1 MLAKSYTVSFQGIDV
16 HPVTVEVVINNGLP
30 NFNIVGL
37 ADKAVGESR
46 ERIRACFH
54 NLGVA
59 FPAKRITVNLSP
71 ADVPKEGAHFDLP
84 IALCILAAL
93 KVFDT
98 VQLEEYIALG
108 ELSLDG
114 TINQCVGI
122 LPASLHALESEKGII
137 CPYQSGNEAAWTGIS
152 NIIPAK
158 NILDLINHFKGDQII
173 SPPVAPTNIAA
184 HTFSVDMKEVR
195 GQVMARRGLEIA
207 AAGGHNV
214 LMSGP
219 PGAGKSML
227 AQRFPTL
234 LPPLW
239 PEEALEVSIIHS
251 LSGLLP
257 DSGLV
262 TQRAY
267 RDPHHSISMPALV
280 GGGAK
285 AKPGEISLAHHGV
298 LFLDE
303 LPEFPR
309 YTLEALRQPLETG
322 EVLIARASNHARF
335 PAKFQLIAAMNPC
348 RCGYLGEVERE
359 CSKAPLCG
367 KDYQGKLSGP
377 LLDRFDLFIQMQKID
392 PKDLVLATDDGEDSA
407 TIRARI
413 MSAIDFQHERGQR
426 YKNADFKS
434 AELLAQLEPDE
445 ALSELLQKAFDRFSL
460 SARGFYRLLK
470 VARTIADL
478 AHHEKINKEHLLEA
492 MQFRMVV

>member
-1 MLAKSYTVSFQGIDV
+1 MLAKSHTVSFQGIDV

-30 NFNIVGL
+30 HFNIVGL

-54 NLGVA
+54 SLGVA
-59 FPAKRITVNLSP
+59 LPAKRITVNLSP

-84 IALCILAAL
+84 IALGILSAL

-137 CPYQSGNEAAWTGIS
+137 CPFKSGSEAAWTGIS
-152 NIIPAK
+152 NIIAAK
-158 NILDLINHFKGDQII
+158 NLLELINHFKGDQII
-173 SPPVAPTNIAA
+173 ASTAAPGCIAT
-184 HTFSVDMKEVR
+184 HTFQVDMKDVR
-195 GQVMARRGLEIA
+195 GQIMARRGLEVA

-262 TQRAY
+262 TSRPY

-280 GGGAK
+280 GGGVK
-285 AKPGEISLAHHGV
+285 AKPGEISLAHRGV

-335 PAKFQLIAAMNPC
+335 PAVCQLLAAMNPC

-367 KDYQGKLSGP
+367 KDYQAKLSGP
-377 LLDRFDLFIQMQKID
+377 LLDRFDIFIQMQKID
-392 PKDLVLATDDGEDSA
+392 PKDLVRAADEGEDSA
-407 TIRARI
+407 SISARI
-413 MSAIDFQHERGQR
+413 LLALDFQRSRGQR
-426 YKNADFKS
+426 YQNADFKS
-434 AELLAQLEPDE
+434 ADLLAQLDTDSG
-445 ALSELLQKAFDRFSL
+445 LSELLQKAFDRFNL
-460 SARGFYRLLK
+460 TARGFYRLLK

-478 AHHEKINKEHLLEA
+478 AQHEKIMKEDLLEA
-492 MQFRMVV
+492 MQFRVAA

>member
-1 MLAKSYTVSFQGIDV
+1 MLAKSHTVSFQGIDV

-54 NLGVA
+54 TIGISL
-59 FPAKRITVNLSP
+59 PAKRITVNLSP

-84 IALCILAAL
+84 IALSILGAL
-93 KVFDT
+93 KVFDS
-98 VQLEEYIALG
+98 VQLEEYTALG

-114 TINQCVGI
+114 IINPCVGI
-122 LPASLHALESEKGII
+122 LPASLHALEYNKGII
-137 CPYQSGNEAAWTGIS
+137 CPQQSGNEAAWTGIQ
-152 NIIPAK
+152 NIIAARRL
-158 NILDLINHFKGDQII
+158 LDLINHFKGDQII
-173 SPPVAPTNIAA
+173 SPPAMPDSVIPYSFA
-184 HTFSVDMKEVR
+184 VDMKEVR
-195 GQVMARRGLEIA
+195 GQTMARRGLEIA

-214 LMSGP
+214 LMSGA

-227 AQRFPTL
+227 AQRFQTL
-234 LPPLW
+234 LPPLS

-257 DSGLV
+257 ESGLV
-262 TQRAY
+262 TARPY
-267 RDPHHSISMPALV
+267 RDPHHSISTPALV

-285 AKPGEISLAHHGV
+285 AKPGEISLAHRGV

-309 YTLEALRQPLETG
+309 HTLEALRQPLETG

-335 PAKFQLIAAMNPC
+335 PAKFQLLAAMNPC
-348 RCGYLGEVERE
+348 RCGYLGEIERE

-367 KDYQGKLSGP
+367 KDYQSKLSGP
-377 LLDRFDLFIQMQKID
+377 LLDRFDLFVQMQKID
-392 PKDLVLATDDGEDSA
+392 PKDLVMVADDGEDSA

-413 MSAIDFQHERGQR
+413 INALDFQKERGQKYR
-426 YKNADFKS
+426 NADFRS
-434 AELLAQLEPDE
+434 ADLLSQLDE
-445 ALSELLQKAFDRFSL
+445 DAALNELLQKAFDKFNL
-460 SARGFYRLLK
+460 SARGFYRMLK

-478 AHHEKINKEHLLEA
+478 ARHEKITIQDLLEA
-492 MQFRMVV
+492 MQFRRMI

>member
-1 MLAKSYTVSFQGIDV
+1 MLAKSHTVSFQGIDV
-16 HPVTVEVVINNGLP
+16 HPVIVDVVINNGLP

-54 NLGVA
+54 TLGIA
-59 FPAKRITVNLSP
+59 LPAKRITVNLSP
-71 ADVPKEGAHFDLP
+71 ADVPKERAHFDLP
-84 IALCILAAL
+84 IALGILGAL
-93 KVFDT
+93 NIFDPIE
-98 VQLEEYIALG
+98 LDEYIGLG

-114 TINQCVGI
+114 TINPCVGI
-122 LPASLHALESEKGII
+122 LPASLHALSLNKGII
-137 CPYQSGNEAAWTGIS
+137 CPFKSGVEAAWTGIE
-152 NIIPAK
+152 NIIAAPRL
-158 NILDLINHFKGDQII
+158 IDLINHFKGDQII
-173 SPPVAPTNIAA
+173 APPAAPVAIDTN
-184 HTFSVDMKEVR
+184 HFNVDMKEVR
-195 GQVMARRGLEIA
+195 GQIMARRALEIA

-234 LPPLW
+234 LPPLC

-257 DSGLV
+257 ENGLV
-262 TQRAY
+262 TARPY

-285 AKPGEISLAHHGV
+285 AKPGEISLAHRGV

-309 YTLEALRQPLETG
+309 YTLEALRQPLESG

-335 PAKFQLIAAMNPC
+335 PAQFQLLGAMNPC
-348 RCGYLGEVERE
+348 RCGYLGEAERE

-367 KDYQGKLSGP
+367 REYQAKLSGP
-377 LLDRFDLFIQMQKID
+377 LLDRFDLFIQMHKID
-392 PKDLVLATDDGEDSA
+392 PKDLVVLTDDGEDSA
-407 TIRARI
+407 TIRSRVVA
-413 MSAIDFQHERGQR
+413 AV
-426 YKNADFKS
+426 DFKNTRKQT
-434 AELLAQLEPDE
+434 ELNAHVRSTDLLTQLDADE
-445 ALSELLQKAFDRFSL
+445 TLNDLLQRAFDRFNL

-470 VARTIADL
+470 VARTVADL
-478 AHHEKINKEHLLEA
+478 AQHEKIMKADLLEA
-492 MQFRMVV
+492 MQFRMIG

>member
-1 MLAKSYTVSFQGIDV
+1 MLAKSHTVSFQGIDV

-54 NLGVA
+54 TIGVA
-59 FPAKRITVNLSP
+59 LPAKRITVNLSP

-84 IALCILAAL
+84 IALGILAAL

-114 TINQCVGI
+114 TINPCVGI
-122 LPASLHALESEKGII
+122 LPASLHALDSHKGII
-137 CPYQSGNEAAWTGIS
+137 CPDKSGNEAAWTGITD
-152 NIIPAK
+152 IIAAK
-158 NILDLINHFKGDQII
+158 RLLDLINHFKGDQII
-173 SPPVAPTNIAA
+173 TPPTAPSSITVN
-184 HTFSVDMKEVR
+184 TFNVDMKEVR
-195 GQVMARRGLEIA
+195 GQIMARRGLEIA

-234 LPPLW
+234 LPPLS

-262 TQRAY
+262 TTRPY

-285 AKPGEISLAHHGV
+285 AKPGEISLAHRGV

-335 PAKFQLIAAMNPC
+335 PAKFQLLGAMNPC

-367 KDYQGKLSGP
+367 KDYQSKLSGP

-392 PKDLVLATDDGEDSA
+392 PKDLVLAAADGEDSA
-407 TIRARI
+407 SIRTRI
-413 MSAIDFQHERGQR
+413 IAAIDFQRERGQR
-426 YKNADFKS
+426 YRNADFKS
-434 AELLAQLEPDE
+434 AELLAQLDSDD
-445 ALSELLQKAFDRFSL
+445 ALSELLQKAFDRFNL

-478 AHHEKINKEHLLEA
+478 AQHEKIMKEDLLES
-492 MQFRMVV
+492 MQFRMAV

>member
-1 MLAKSYTVSFQGIDV
+1 MLAKSHTVSFQGIDV

-54 NLGVA
+54 TLGVA
-59 FPAKRITVNLSP
+59 LPAKRITVNLSP

-84 IALCILAAL
+84 IALCILGAL
-93 KVFDT
+93 EIFDT
-98 VQLEEYIALG
+98 VQLDEYIALG
-108 ELSLDG
+108 ELSLDS
-114 TINQCVGI
+114 TINPCVGI
-122 LPASLHALESEKGII
+122 LPASLHALEFNKGII
-137 CPYQSGNEAAWTGIS
+137 CPEKSGAEAAWTGIS
-152 NIIPAK
+152 NIIAARRL
-158 NILDLINHFKGDQII
+158 LDLINHFKGDQVIM
-173 SPPVAPTNIAA
+173 PPCAPDRIHEPIFN
-184 HTFSVDMKEVR
+184 VDMKEVR
-195 GQVMARRGLEIA
+195 GQIMARRGLEIA
-207 AAGGHNV
+207 AVGGHNV

-227 AQRFPTL
+227 AKRFSTL
-234 LPPLW
+234 LPPLS
-239 PEEALEVSIIHS
+239 PEEALDVSIIHS

-257 DSGLV
+257 ESGLV
-262 TQRAY
+262 TSRPY

-285 AKPGEISLAHHGV
+285 AKPGEISLAHRGV

-335 PAKFQLIAAMNPC
+335 PAQFQLLAAMNPC

-367 KDYQGKLSGP
+367 KDYQSKLSGP

-392 PKDLVLATDDGEDSA
+392 PKDLVIAAEDGEDSA
-407 TIRARI
+407 TIRTRVTA
-413 MSAIDFQHERGQR
+413 AIAFQNTRGQNYR
-426 YKNADFKS
+426 NADFKS
-434 AELLAQLEPDE
+434 ADLLTHLDKDDT
-445 ALSELLQKAFDRFSL
+445 LNDLIQKAFDRFQL

-470 VARTIADL
+470 VSRTIADL
-478 AHHEKINKEHLLEA
+478 AEHEKIMKNDLLEA
-492 MQFRMVV
+492 MQFRMVG